1 MSNKPKTP
9 KRGEFRR
16 RTNDAVNE
24 WVQSAP
30 EHRVAINILA
40 EDMSDNYG
48 DDGGNQSMTVGGN
61 QIMLQ
66 NALMSAFM
74 AHNQLAEIIG
84 FVVDEY
90 RKRKA
95 EQN

>member
-9 KRGEFRR
+9 NRGDFRKQ
-16 RTNDAVNE
+16 TNDKVNK

-30 EHRVAINILA
+30 EHRAAINILA
-40 EDMSDNYG
+40 EDTPG
-48 DDGGNQSMTVGGN
+48 ADGGNQSMTVGGN
-61 QIMLQ
+61 QIILQ
-66 NALMSAFM
+66 NALFSAFM
-74 AHNQLAEIIG
+74 VHHQLADIIG
-84 FVVDEY
+84 EVVDEY